1 MSKSKAKKKKK
12 NNNVIKKEVT
22 INKKQMKSLNKYY
35 TILFYLKI
43 KIHYL
48 SWMFLGN
55 KNKYSINVFY
65 LSILL
70 RYFHLFVFRKTSFE
84 VKFLIF
90 KLLKNFI

>member
-1 MSKSKAKKKKK
+1 
-12 NNNVIKKEVT
+12 
-22 INKKQMKSLNKYY
+22 
-35 TILFYLKI
+35 
-43 KIHYL
+43 
-48 SWMFLGN
+48 MFLGN

-90 KLLKNFI
+90 EFLKNFIIDKILNFKSILLNNYKNIINLSWGYYV